1 MKIISNLKLF
11 LFCTLILGFVYP
23 VMIFWVSDTLFT
35 VKSHGS
41 ILRLDK
47 HILGSELIGQ
57 DFKSNKYF
65 HGRPSASDYN
75 ALASGGTNLSPI
87 SKILKEKIEKQK
99 QLGFNN
105 EMLFSSGSGLDPHI
119 SKDSAILQVDRVLVE
134 RKWSEIEKKKLID
147 LINKEALEEDQRIFG
162 NSKINVLR
170 LNIAMDNNLSE

>member
-1 MKIISNLKLF
+1 M
-11 LFCTLILGFVYP
+11 
-23 VMIFWVSDTLFT
+23 
-35 VKSHGS
+35 
-41 ILRLDK
+41 DK

-99 QLGFNN
+99 QLGFKN